1 MTESP
6 RMISLEEA
14 QELVLSHT
22 TRIPAETV
30 PLIEASGRVAAE
42 DITSDMDVSPFAHAA
57 MDGFAVRLADFP
69 SNEADLPVE
78 LDVIAEVPAGATYEG
93 SIKAGQCVRIMT
105 GAALPADA
113 DAVVKYEIVENVT
126 GDGKTGSRVRFASVP
141 AARANIRE
149 AGEEAKEGEVIVRA
163 GEIINPAGIGFLAG
177 CGALEAS
184 VYRRPRIAVIPIG
197 SELVEPSEKPGPGHI
212 RNSNGY
218 AMAACAHAAGAA
230 CDMLPIVPDDEDALA
245 QAVKEACKTYDFV
258 VTTGGASNGDFDFI
272 KPVVERLGTLYMT
285 TVNMRPGKA
294 QTFGIVDGTPVFGL
308 PGNPAAAYM
317 GFSLIIR
324 PALRAMQGYSALEHP
339 HVQARIT
346 RGKKKK
352 DPRRIFER
360 ATIARNED
368 GVLEVTPAKNQSS
381 GLFGVIQRSNCIAVI
396 PEGLNPVNEGDL
408 VECILL
414 DVPEEAIV

>member
-1 MTESP
+1 MTEIP

-22 TRIPAETV
+22 TRMPAETA

-69 SNEADLPVE
+69 DNEADLPVE

-93 SIKAGQCVRIMT
+93 SIEAGQCVRIMT

-126 GDGKTGSRVRFASVP
+126 GDGKTGSRVRFASTP

-197 SELVEPSEKPGPGHI
+197 SELVEPSEKPGPAI
-212 RNSNGY
+212 S
-218 AMAACAHAAGAA
+218 ATQTATPSPHARMRREQHAT
-230 CDMLPIVPDDEDALA
+230 CCPSCLTM
-245 QAVKEACKTYDFV
+245 KTPWR
-258 VTTGGASNGDFDFI
+258 
-272 KPVVERLGTLYMT
+272 KP
-285 TVNMRPGKA
+285 
-294 QTFGIVDGTPVFGL
+294 
-308 PGNPAAAYM
+308 
-317 GFSLIIR
+317 
-324 PALRAMQGYSALEHP
+324 
-339 HVQARIT
+339 
-346 RGKKKK
+346 
-352 DPRRIFER
+352 
-360 ATIARNED
+360 
-368 GVLEVTPAKNQSS
+368 
-381 GLFGVIQRSNCIAVI
+381 
-396 PEGLNPVNEGDL
+396 
-408 VECILL
+408 
-414 DVPEEAIV
+414 